1 MQTSIRHSLSLLA
14 AFQKVPRHVTDPG
27 KGHYWTVD
35 FSKGEGNKRIRKRN
49 KKPPKGSAAGKKQN
63 EADRRANGQRG
74 SNSTARD
81 TSQSAQ
87 EDPETE
93 AELSDSD
100 GYIDPQLR
108 QRNARAGAS
117 MARAT
122 GAVRRGSLSSS
133 QNMSMNRIP
142 IHAPSASPHA
152 GTSLSASLRLSAR
165 AAGRTEPYPRPP
177 STASTV
183 SSLGI
188 GPRDHLKHYRRAAM
202 RGLDE
207 DYDDEYSYDEDM
219 ASVGSTSFESTSVG
233 SPSMDLDLDAER
245 GGEGPGERD
254 TTMSVS
260 SSGVSSRSPSTPP
273 TTDPHSS
280 GAPISLPSRFGRPAF
295 DDTSLSY
302 GMPPGPPTNGSSYA
316 GSRSHTNGFGAASA
330 TSVADGRHLR
340 PSSLSLSSTSTT
352 SVLSPLSHPASL
364 STSTSTPAPRM
375 AASNPASGFLSHA
388 ARNVSFTSAAAAASG
403 GPRSP
408 VFGKRDKEREDIVM
422 IDAGGLPAARRV
434 SPRKRATVTGN

>member
-1 MQTSIRHSLSLLA
+1 M
-14 AFQKVPRHVTDPG
+14 PRHVTDPG

-49 KKPPKGSAAGKKQN
+49 KKPPKGSAADKKQN
-63 EADRRANGQRG
+63 DADRRANGQRG

-108 QRNARAGAS
+108 QRNVRAGAS

-122 GAVRRGSLSSS
+122 GAVGRGSLSSG
-133 QNMSMNRIP
+133 QNMSMSRIP
-142 IHAPSASPHA
+142 IHAPNA
-152 GTSLSASLRLSAR
+152 TSLSASLRLSAR
-165 AAGRTEPYPRPP
+165 AAARTEPYPRPP

-188 GPRDHLKHYRRAAM
+188 GPSDHLRYYRRPAAM

-207 DYDDEYSYDEDM
+207 DYDDECSYDEDM

-233 SPSMDLDLDAER
+233 SPSMDLDLELER
-245 GGEGPGERD
+245 DGPGERD
-254 TTMSVS
+254 MTMSVS

-273 TTDPHSS
+273 TTDPHSN
-280 GAPISLPSRFGRPAF
+280 GGPISIPSRFGRPAF

-302 GMPPGPPTNGSSYA
+302 GMPPGPPTNGMSYA

-364 STSTSTPAPRM
+364 STSTSTSTPAPRTT
-375 AASNPASGFLSHA
+375 ASGFLSHA
-388 ARNVSFTSAAAAASG
+388 ARTVSFTSAAAAASG

-408 VFGKRDKEREDIVM
+408 VFGKRDKEREEIVM

>member
-1 MQTSIRHSLSLLA
+1 M
-14 AFQKVPRHVTDPG
+14 PRHVTDPG

-63 EADRRANGQRG
+63 DADRRANGQRG

-122 GAVRRGSLSSS
+122 GAVGRGSLSSG
-133 QNMSMNRIP
+133 QNMSMSRIP
-142 IHAPSASPHA
+142 IHAPNASAHA

-165 AAGRTEPYPRPP
+165 AAARTEPYPRPP

-188 GPRDHLKHYRRAAM
+188 GPGPSDHLRYYRRRAAL

-207 DYDDEYSYDEDM
+207 DYDDECSYDEDM
-219 ASVGSTSFESTSVG
+219 ASVGSASFESTSVG
-233 SPSMDLDLDAER
+233 SPSMDLDLELER
-245 GGEGPGERD
+245 VGPGERD
-254 TTMSVS
+254 MTMSVS

-273 TTDPHSS
+273 TTDPHSN
-280 GAPISLPSRFGRPAF
+280 GGPISIPSRFGRPAF
-295 DDTSLSY
+295 DDMGLSY
-302 GMPPGPPTNGSSYA
+302 GMPPGPPTNGTSYA

-408 VFGKRDKEREDIVM
+408 VFGKRDKVREDIVM

>member
-1 MQTSIRHSLSLLA
+1 MT
-14 AFQKVPRHVTDPG
+14 
-27 KGHYWTVD
+27 
-35 FSKGEGNKRIRKRN
+35 
-49 KKPPKGSAAGKKQN
+49 
-63 EADRRANGQRG
+63 
-74 SNSTARD
+74 
-81 TSQSAQ
+81 
-87 EDPETE
+87 
-93 AELSDSD
+93 
-100 GYIDPQLR
+100 
-108 QRNARAGAS
+108 
-117 MARAT
+117 RAT

-133 QNMSMNRIP
+133 QNKSMNRIP

-233 SPSMDLDLDAER
+233 SPSMDLDLDVER
-245 GGEGPGERD
+245 GRDGERD

-273 TTDPHSS
+273 TMDPLSP
-280 GAPISLPSRFGRPAF
+280 GGPISIPSRFGRPAF

-302 GMPPGPPTNGSSYA
+302 GMPPGPPTNGTSYA
-316 GSRSHTNGFGAASA
+316 SSPSYTNGFGTTSA
-330 TSVADGRHLR
+330 TSTANGRQTR
-340 PSSLSLSSTSTT
+340 PSSLSLSLSSTSTT
-352 SVLSPLSHPASL
+352 SVHSPLSHPAML
-364 STSTSTPAPRM
+364 STSTSIPAPRM
-375 AASNPASGFLSHA
+375 AATGPASGFLSHA
-388 ARNVSFTSAAAAASG
+388 ARTVSFTSAAAAASG

-434 SPRKRATVTGN
+434 SPRKRATLTGN

>member
-1 MQTSIRHSLSLLA
+1 M
-14 AFQKVPRHVTDPG
+14 PRHVTDPG

-49 KKPPKGSAAGKKQN
+49 KKPPKGSAAGKKQT
-63 EADRRANGQRG
+63 EADRRANGQRS

-122 GAVRRGSLSSS
+122 GAVGRGSLSSG
-133 QNMSMNRIP
+133 QNMSMSRIP
-142 IHAPSASPHA
+142 IHAPNASAHA

-165 AAGRTEPYPRPP
+165 AAARTEPYPRPP

-188 GPRDHLKHYRRAAM
+188 GPGPSDHLRYYRRRAAL

-207 DYDDEYSYDEDM
+207 DYDDECSYDEDM
-219 ASVGSTSFESTSVG
+219 ASVGSASFESTSVG
-233 SPSMDLDLDAER
+233 SPSMDLDLELER
-245 GGEGPGERD
+245 DGPGERD
-254 TTMSVS
+254 MTMSVS

-273 TTDPHSS
+273 TTDPHSN
-280 GAPISLPSRFGRPAF
+280 GGPISIPSRFGRPAF
-295 DDTSLSY
+295 DDMGLSY
-302 GMPPGPPTNGSSYA
+302 GMPPGPPTNGTSYA

-364 STSTSTPAPRM
+364 STSTSTSTPAPRTT
-375 AASNPASGFLSHA
+375 ASGFLSHA
-388 ARNVSFTSAAAAASG
+388 ARTVSFTSAAAAAAGGG

-434 SPRKRATVTGN
+434 SPRKRATLTGN

>member
-1 MQTSIRHSLSLLA
+1 MT
-14 AFQKVPRHVTDPG
+14 
-27 KGHYWTVD
+27 
-35 FSKGEGNKRIRKRN
+35 
-49 KKPPKGSAAGKKQN
+49 
-63 EADRRANGQRG
+63 
-74 SNSTARD
+74 
-81 TSQSAQ
+81 
-87 EDPETE
+87 
-93 AELSDSD
+93 
-100 GYIDPQLR
+100 
-108 QRNARAGAS
+108 
-117 MARAT
+117 RAT

-133 QNMSMNRIP
+133 QNKSMNRIP

-207 DYDDEYSYDEDM
+207 DYDDGYSYDEDM

-233 SPSMDLDLDAER
+233 SPSMDLDLDVER
-245 GGEGPGERD
+245 GRDGERD

-273 TTDPHSS
+273 TTDPLSS
-280 GAPISLPSRFGRPAF
+280 GGPISIPSRFGRPAF

-302 GMPPGPPTNGSSYA
+302 GMPPGPPTNGTSYA
-316 GSRSHTNGFGAASA
+316 TSRSHTNGFGTASA
-330 TSVADGRHLR
+330 TSTDNGRHTR

-352 SVLSPLSHPASL
+352 SIHSPLSHPASL
-364 STSTSTPAPRM
+364 SASTPAPRM
-375 AASNPASGFLSHA
+375 AASIPASGFLSHA
-388 ARNVSFTSAAAAASG
+388 ARTVSFTSAAAAASG

-434 SPRKRATVTGN
+434 SPRKRATLTGN